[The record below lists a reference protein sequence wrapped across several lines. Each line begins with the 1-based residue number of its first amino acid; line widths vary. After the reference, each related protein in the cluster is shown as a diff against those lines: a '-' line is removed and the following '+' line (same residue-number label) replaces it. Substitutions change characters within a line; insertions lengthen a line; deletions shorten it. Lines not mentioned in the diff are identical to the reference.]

1 MSWRR
6 LRTLLVREVRAT
18 LRDPFTVTILI
29 AVPLAALLA
38 FGFVL
43 STEVQQL
50 PLGVHD
56 ANGSAASRRLV
67 AELGAGGAFVP
78 QAYATSAALEAA
90 LIGGDVGVGLVIPP
104 DFDRGLREAARGGTR
119 PEVQVLYDGAE
130 AVLAGNSEAFLTGI
144 VASSGASIS
153 RRALGAAAANGSLAD
168 AAAGNRSPAPRVH
181 LVTRALFNPRLAGT
195 PFMVAGT
202 FGFVLTF
209 LTVLI
214 TAVSIVNERVGGTFE
229 QLQLTPA
236 TNVEILLGKLLPLG
250 AVFALDVVLMLLAAG
265 LLMGVWPA
273 GSALL
278 FVAISS
284 FYVLTSLALGLI
296 LSATSATAAEA
307 VQKTVLISIP
317 LVQLSGFAFP
327 IRNMPRVV
335 QWLAEIFPATHYIRV
350 SRAIYLRGEG
360 FFELLPEL
368 GALLLF
374 GGILVA
380 VALRSLGR
388 RA

>member
-29 AVPLAALLA
+29 AVPMVALLA

-43 STEVQQL
+43 STEVNDL
-50 PLGVHD
+50 SLGIHD
-56 ANGSAASRRLV
+56 ASQSAASRRLE
-67 AELGAGGAFVP
+67 AELGAGGSFTP
-78 QAYATSAALEAA
+78 RPYATQGALEAA
-90 LIGGDVGVGLVIPP
+90 LVNGEIGVGIVIPP
-104 DFDRGLREAARGGTR
+104 DFDRALRDAARGGER

-130 AVLAGNSEAFLTGI
+130 AVLAGNSEAFITGL
-144 VASSGASIS
+144 VTASGAS
-153 RRALGAAAANGSLAD
+153 LSL
-168 AAAGNRSPAPRVH
+168 RSVAPRRGGSSPGGGVRV
-181 LVTRALFNPRLAGT
+181 VTRALFNPRLAGT

-202 FGFVLTF
+202 FGFVLSF

-214 TAVSIVNERVGGTFE
+214 TAVAIVNERLGGTFE

-236 TNVEILLGKLLPLG
+236 TTIEILLGKLLPLG
-250 AVFALDVVLMLLAAG
+250 AVFAFDVVLMVLAAG
-265 LLMGVWPA
+265 FVMGVWPA
-273 GSALL
+273 GNVLL
-278 FVAISS
+278 FLGVSS

-327 IRNMPRVV
+327 IRNMPTVV
-335 QWLAEIFPATHYIRV
+335 RWMAEIFPATHYIRV

-360 FFELLPEL
+360 FVELLPEL
-368 GALLLF
+368 CALLFF
-374 GGILVA
+374 GGVLVA
-380 VALRSLGR
+380 LAIRSLGK